1 MAETFRNAPELIMRP
16 SAIQLEKPQPNS
28 RRVPG
33 PRLNLLGIGALP
45 LMRNPLGAVIADFD
59 RYGDVV
65 EYRLFNLRAYLLAH
79 PDHVSH
85 VLHENHTNY
94 TKANVDY
101 ERLKELLGEGLLT
114 SEGPQWLRQ
123 RRLIQPLFHR
133 QQIAQW
139 SSMMTAS
146 ALQMLERWGQFA
158 AERRTFD
165 VSTQMM
171 ALTLRIVGE
180 TLLSMDISGEA
191 GEIARALT
199 DAQDHFGNFRLSTLL
214 PFLPTAENRRF
225 RAAVR
230 TLDGIVRKIV
240 DDRRHGTARPN
251 DLLTKLLD
259 ARDPETGT
267 ALDGTQIRDELI
279 TLILAGH
286 ETTANALSWTWYLL
300 GKNPGAET
308 RLHAELRSVL
318 GGRTPA
324 MADLANLPYTAM
336 VLNESM
342 RLYPPAWTIS
352 RGVIEDDEIGG
363 YRIPRG
369 TVVMLSQYVTH
380 RHPGFW
386 ETPER
391 FDPERFSPERSE
403 NRPRFAYFPFGG
415 GPRLCIG
422 NYFAL
427 TEAQLI
433 LATIAQ
439 RYRLR
444 LVPDHPVELDAL
456 ITLRPR
462 HGIRVT
468 LEPIGT

>member
-1 MAETFRNAPELIMRP
+1 MAT
-16 SAIQLEKPQPNS
+16 SATRLVKSLPNLH
-28 RRVPG
+28 VPG
-33 PRLNLLGIGALP
+33 PRLNLLGIGALG
-45 LMRNPLGAVIADFD
+45 LMRDPLPAVTADFA

-65 EYRLFNLRAYLLAH
+65 KYRLFNLTAYLLAH

-85 VLHENHTNY
+85 VLHDSHSNY
-94 TKANVDY
+94 TKSNIDY
-101 ERLKELLGEGLLT
+101 ERLKQLLGEGLLT

-139 SSMMTAS
+139 STMMTTN
-146 ALQMLERWGQFA
+146 ALEMLERWQQLA
-158 AERRTFD
+158 KERRAFD
-165 VSTQMM
+165 VSVQMM

-180 TLLSMDISGEA
+180 TLLSIDISGDA

-199 DAQDHFGNFRLSTLL
+199 NAQEHFAHFRLGTLL

-225 RAAVR
+225 RAAMQ
-230 TLDGIVRKIV
+230 TLDRIVRKII
-240 DDRRHGTARPN
+240 DARRNDKAEHN
-251 DLLTKLLD
+251 DLLAKLMA
-259 ARDPETGT
+259 ARDPETGLP
-267 ALDGTQIRDELI
+267 LDDTQIRDEVI

-300 GKNPGAET
+300 GKNPGAEA
-308 RLHAELRSVL
+308 RLHAELRAVL
-318 GGRTPA
+318 GSRTPTI
-324 MADLANLPYTAM
+324 ADLPDLPYTAM
-336 VLNESM
+336 VINESM

-352 RGVIEDDEIGG
+352 RSPTDDDEIGG

-369 TVVMLSQYVTH
+369 CVVMLSQYVTH
-380 RHPGFW
+380 RHPAFW
-386 ETPER
+386 EDPER
-391 FDPERFSPERSE
+391 FDPDRFSPERSE

-422 NYFAL
+422 SYFAL

-433 LATIAQ
+433 LATVAQ

-444 LVPDHPVELDAL
+444 LAEDHPVKPDAL

-462 HGIRVT
+462 YGIKVT
-468 LEPIGT
+468 LEPLAADG